1 MGNKM
6 VAGARQ
12 TLRLIASGRAR
23 QVFIAGDAP
32 QRVAQP
38 VRDAA
43 MAAGVPVD
51 GSESMQSLGRKCR
64 IAVSCA
70 VAAEQK

>member
-1 MGNKM
+1 MGCTM

-12 TLRLIASGRAR
+12 TLRLIASGQAKC
-23 QVFIAGDAP
+23 VFIASDAP
-32 QRVAQP
+32 QRVTQP
-38 VRDAA
+38 VRAA
-43 MAAGVPVD
+43 AQAAGVPMD
-51 GSESMQSLGRKCR
+51 EGESMQSLGRKCR